1 MTREVSSP
9 PQEVR
14 TEVVPVTPEAP
25 EPDVIERAA
34 RVLRQ
39 GGLVAFPTETV
50 YGLGADA
57 LNPQAVLRIFAIKGR
72 PPDNPLIVH
81 IAQEEHLLEVARE
94 IPESAWV
101 LADAFWPGPLTLVLP
116 RHEQVPRE
124 TTGGLETVAVRM
136 PDSRIA
142 LALIRAVGRP
152 IAAPSANL
160 SGRPSPTAAEHV
172 YEDLQGRIELILDGG
187 PTRIGVESTVLDLTT
202 SPPKILRPG
211 GVSPEQLR
219 PILGEV
225 HLGAEAAEAHRSPG
239 TRYRHYR
246 PRAEVL
252 LIESWQEPEHRRL
265 VEQLAARARR
275 IGYVGC
281 DRKLA
286 FGGAEVHLV
295 ELPPDP
301 EVYARRLF
309 AIFREL
315 DQKGVEVIIVE
326 GVEEKG
332 LGIAVMDRLRRAA
345 SRVL

>member
-1 MTREVSSP
+1 MTEGVSSP
-9 PQEVR
+9 LHEVR

-81 IAQEEHLLEVARE
+81 IAQKEHLLEVARA
-94 IPESAWV
+94 IPESAWI

-225 HLGAEAAEAHRSPG
+225 HLGAEATEARRSPG

-246 PRAEVL
+246 PRAEVI
-252 LIESWQEPEHRRL
+252 LIESWQEPKHRRL

-275 IGYVGC
+275 IGYVGR
-281 DRKLA
+281 DRRLA
-286 FGGAEVHLV
+286 FGGAEVYLI

-315 DQKGVEVIIVE
+315 DQKEVEVIIVE
-326 GVEEKG
+326 GVEEKD